1 MPKVVMDPGW
11 GWSQPHEYAQAIQAG
26 HLLILSGQM
35 PVDGN
40 GKLVGAGD
48 ISAQAKQ
55 VFENIKTVLA
65 VAGLTSEG
73 NFRRGPLWE

>member
-26 HLLILSGQM
+26 HLLLLSGQM

-40 GKLVGAGD
+40 GSLD
-48 ISAQAKQ
+48 
-55 VFENIKTVLA
+55 LA
-65 VAGLTSEG
+65 VSNSGSNTVSILLSRQARPAG
-73 NFRRGPLWE
+73 